1 MLQNRP
7 RSRDDL
13 GSRVLLDCRLFRG
26 CLYPLPETSLY
37 QGSGRNLLEIQNVPG
52 YRRGMST
59 CENLE
64 SRSDEKLADLIKGQG
79 EKFAQKQEAEAA
91 FNLLYER
98 HAAVLL
104 GFLKVRCSSHIV
116 AGDIAQETWLRAWQK
131 IPEYFDGS
139 HFRGWLFQIAKN
151 LLLDEFRKKKMTSLS
166 EGMDAPDMQDAA
178 QAFINQEEKQQ
189 LQDCLNQ
196 LDDSRQQIVR
206 LRLSGQS
213 HREISDQLQIDYTTV
228 QTRFHRAKQF
238 LEECVQSTRKETA

>member
-1 MLQNRP
+1 M
-7 RSRDDL
+7 
-13 GSRVLLDCRLFRG
+13 LLDCLLPWLDTGR
-26 CLYPLPETSLY
+26 LPETFAE
-37 QGSGRNLLEIQNVPG
+37 GGGKRNRLEIQFVPG
-52 YRRGMST
+52 YRKSMST

-79 EKFAQKQEAEAA
+79 EALAQKQEAEAA

-98 HAAVLL
+98 HASILL
-104 GFLKVRCSSHIV
+104 AFLKVRCSSNLI

-166 EGMDAPDMQDAA
+166 EGMDAPEMQDAA
-178 QAFINQEEKQQ
+178 QAFIDQEEKRQ
-189 LQDCLNQ
+189 LQECMNQ
-196 LDDSRQQIVR
+196 LDDIRQQIVR

-213 HREISDQLQIDYTTV
+213 HREISDQLQVDYTTV

-238 LEECVQSTRKETA
+238 LEDCVQSTRKETV